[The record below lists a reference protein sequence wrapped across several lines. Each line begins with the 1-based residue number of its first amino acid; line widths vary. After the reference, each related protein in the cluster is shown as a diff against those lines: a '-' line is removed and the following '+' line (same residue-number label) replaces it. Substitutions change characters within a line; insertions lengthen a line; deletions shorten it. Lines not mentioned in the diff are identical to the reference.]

1 MRPVIIRADVNCDEG
16 KKQRFRR
23 LCQEKVDDAIF
34 LVGYPGCHI
43 IPIYETFLVSGAV
56 RTRSGRP
63 SLSGFVLPG
72 QANARLITTTRTAHD
87 LCLLPPET
95 QNRSTP
101 TPTRRRFLALLSYVS
116 TLTAFTTK
124 KLLTN
129 DCVTATE
136 PKRPGRA
143 RRPAVI
149 AVAVHGRT
157 TIRVDGQL
165 EDRGD
170 QACWCRAASGRRQR
184 THTCPARAR
193 VIQRPTPARPAN
205 SPVPF
210 PCFYSACTTQSQTP
224 RRIATGQPRKLDV
237 AGGKGAQR
245 RHDRHART
253 VASPHRRGNFFCVY
267 IYI

>member
-143 RRPAVI
+143 RRPAVL
-149 AVAVHGRT
+149 AVAVRGRT
-157 TIRVDGQL
+157 TT
-165 EDRGD
+165 RGD
-170 QACWCRAASGRRQR
+170 GACWRRAASGRRPP
-184 THTCPARAR
+184 THT
-193 VIQRPTPARPAN
+193 VIQRPTPPRPAN
-205 SPVPF
+205 RPVPF
-210 PCFYSACTTQSQTP
+210 PCFYSACTTQRQTP
-224 RRIATGQPRKLDV
+224 RRKATGRPRELDV
-237 AGGKGAQR
+237 AGGKAAQR
-245 RHDRHART
+245 RHGRHART
-253 VASPHRRGNFFCVY
+253 VA
-267 IYI
+267 

>member
-95 QNRSTP
+95 QKPEHTNANSPPLSRVAFVRLNPHRFYHQEIIDQRLRDSNRTQKAGTGSPAGCDSCSCTWSHDDP
-101 TPTRRRFLALLSYVS
+101 
-116 TLTAFTTK
+116 
-124 KLLTN
+124 
-129 DCVTATE
+129 C
-136 PKRPGRA
+136 
-143 RRPAVI
+143 RRPA
-149 AVAVHGRT
+149 
-157 TIRVDGQL
+157 
-165 EDRGD
+165 RG
-170 QACWCRAASGRRQR
+170 SGRSSLLVPSSKWAPPTYPHVSR
-184 THTCPARAR
+184 ARAGY
-193 VIQRPTPARPAN
+193 PAAD
-205 SPVPF
+205 
-210 PCFYSACTTQSQTP
+210 
-224 RRIATGQPRKLDV
+224 TGPPGQ
-237 AGGKGAQR
+237 
-245 RHDRHART
+245 
-253 VASPHRRGNFFCVY
+253 
-267 IYI
+267 